1 MTMQYGNGS
10 NSSIGTQL
18 NTFFYQKKA
27 LIEAAKEMYFGQ
39 MADVTNMP
47 KNFGKTIKAYH
58 YLPMLEDLNIN
69 SEGLDANGAVL
80 ATVGIDGATGGTWER
95 TIVINLPNTDDNLYT
110 SYFAVGEDTTN
121 TANALADA
129 KNKACDIFKQLGVYD
144 TNYATT
150 KAALEAL
157 TPAWTITEG
166 AAVEG
171 AGNLYG
177 SSKDVGYITGKM
189 PTLSETGGR
198 VNRVGFKRVE
208 LEGTLAKY
216 GFFSEYT
223 QEALDFDTD
232 ADLQMHINREMING
246 ANEIT
251 EDLLQIDLLG
261 AAGVVRYA
269 GDATSEAELSGETG
283 GVTEVAYEDL
293 MRLSI
298 DLDNNR
304 CPKNTKIISGSRMID
319 TKTINAARYM
329 YVGSEVLPSLK
340 VMQDPFNNQAFIPVN
355 QYANA
360 GDIARGEEGCID
372 QFRIIRVPE
381 MMHWDAAGKA
391 VTTND
396 GYRASGHGGTE
407 KYDVF
412 PMLVVGSE
420 SFTTVGF
427 QTDGKSV
434 KFDITHKKPGKETAD
449 RNDPYGELGFMSI
462 KWYYGFMVLRPERIA
477 LIKTI
482 AKW

>member
-1 MTMQYGNGS
+1 MTQVYGNGS
-10 NSSIGTQL
+10 NSSIGPQI

-27 LIEAAKEMYFGQ
+27 LVEAAKEMYFGQ
-39 MADVTNMP
+39 LADVTNMP
-47 KNFGKTIKAYH
+47 KNMGKTIKAFH
-58 YLPMLEDLNIN
+58 YLPMMEDLNIN
-69 SEGLDANGAVL
+69 SEGLDASGS
-80 ATVGIDGATGGTWER
+80 ATGTYEV
-95 TIVINLPNTDDNLYT
+95 TILINVPNTTDNLYT
-110 SYFAVGEDTTN
+110 TYFAVGTSAVSAAAAV
-121 TANALADA
+121 TAAQASAVN
-129 KNKACDIFKQLGVYD
+129 IFKNLNVFD
-144 TNYATT
+144 TDYATT

-157 TPAWTITEG
+157 TPAWDIDNTSYGEAG
-166 AAVEG
+166 DAVSG

-177 SSKDVGYITGKM
+177 SSKDIGYISGKM
-189 PTLSETGGR
+189 PTLTETGGR

-223 QEALDFDTD
+223 QESMDFDTD
-232 ADLQMHINREMING
+232 ADLQMHIHREMVNG

-261 AAGVVRYA
+261 AAGVIRYA
-269 GDATSEAELSGETG
+269 GDATSETELSGETG
-283 GVTEVAYEDL
+283 AVTELTYEDL

-298 DLDNNR
+298 DLDQNR

-340 VMQDPFNNQAFIPVN
+340 VMEDTFSNQAFIPIN

-360 GDIARGEEGCID
+360 GEIVRGEVGCID
-372 QFRIIRVPE
+372 QFRIINVPE
-381 MMHWDAAGKA
+381 MMHWAGA
-391 VTTND
+391 GGTVTTND
-396 GYRASGHGGTE
+396 GYRESGGA
-407 KYDVF
+407 YNVY

-427 QTDGKSV
+427 QTDGKTV
-434 KFDITHKKPGKETAD
+434 KFDITHKKPGKDVAD

>member
-69 SEGLDANGAVL
+69 SEGLDANGS
-80 ATVGIDGATGGTWER
+80 ATALYEV
-95 TIVINLPNTDDNLYT
+95 TILINKPNTTDNLYT
-110 SYFAVGEDTTN
+110 TYFAVGN
-121 TANALADA
+121 SAVSAAAAVTAAQAVA
-129 KNKACDIFKQLGVYD
+129 VDIFKNLDVFD

-150 KAALEAL
+150 KAALVGL
-157 TPAWTITEG
+157 TPAWDIDDSTYG
-166 AAVEG
+166 QAGDAVSA

-177 SSKDVGYITGKM
+177 SSKDVGYISGKM

-223 QEALDFDTD
+223 QESLDFDTD

-251 EDLLQIDLLG
+251 EDLIQIDLLG

-269 GDATSEAELSGETG
+269 GDATSETELSGDTG
-283 GVTEVAYEDL
+283 AVTEITYNDL
-293 MRLSI
+293 MRLNI

-304 CPKNTKIISGSRMID
+304 CPKHTKIISGSRMID

-340 VMQDPFNNQAFIPVN
+340 VMQDTFNNQAFIPVN

-381 MMHWDAAGKA
+381 MMHWASAGGT
-391 VTTND
+391 VGTND
-396 GYRASGHGGTE
+396 GYMESGGN
-407 KYDVF
+407 YNVY

>member
-1 MTMQYGNGS
+1 MTQVYGNGS
-10 NSSIGTQL
+10 NSSIGPQI

-27 LIEAAKEMYFGQ
+27 LVEAAKEMYFGQ
-39 MADVTNMP
+39 LADVTNMP
-47 KNFGKTIKAYH
+47 KNMGKTIKAFH
-58 YLPMLEDLNIN
+58 YLPMLNDMNVN
-69 SEGLDANGAVL
+69 SEGLDASGS
-80 ATVGIDGATGGTWER
+80 ATGTYDV
-95 TIVINLPNTDDNLYT
+95 TIVLNRPGTGAEHNMYS
-110 SYFAVGEDTTN
+110 SYFAVGTS
-121 TANALADA
+121 A
-129 KNKACDIFKQLGVYD
+129 VS
-144 TNYATT
+144 
-150 KAALEAL
+150 AA
-157 TPAWTITEG
+157 
-166 AAVEG
+166 AAVTAAKDAATQIWKNDGLTMVDTWATDKATAEAAGWTVDESTYGTAGVAVSG

-177 SSKDVGYITGKM
+177 SSKDVTYISDKFPLIG
-189 PTLSETGGR
+189 EEGGR
-198 VNRVGFKRVE
+198 KNRVGLKRVE

-223 QEALDFDTD
+223 QESMDFDTD
-232 ADLQMHINREMING
+232 ADLQMHIHREMVNG

-251 EDLLQIDLLG
+251 EDLLQVDLLG
-261 AAGVVRYA
+261 AAGVIRYA
-269 GDATSEAELSGETG
+269 GDATSETELSGETG
-283 GVTEVAYEDL
+283 GVTELTYEDL

-298 DLDNNR
+298 DLDQNR

-340 VMQDPFNNQAFIPVN
+340 VMEDPFANQAFIPVN

-360 GDIARGEEGCID
+360 GEIARGEVGCID
-372 QFRIIRVPE
+372 QFRIINVPE
-381 MMHWDAAGKA
+381 MMYWAGA
-391 VTTND
+391 GDSVSTND
-396 GYRASGHGGTE
+396 GYRASGFGTAE

-427 QTDGKSV
+427 QTDGKAV
-434 KFDITHKKPGKETAD
+434 KFDITHKKPGKEMATTS
-449 RNDPYGELGFMSI
+449 DPYGELGFMSI